1 MQFHECVDRRHMIEI
16 DFIEIVQDRLLHLGY
31 RRQFMFYRFLRISYQ
46 QIGLFKL
53 AEDFLCACDDR
64 FRKTCKLCDLNT
76 ETLIRASPNNLSK
89 EQHIIADLLDR
100 YPVIDN
106 AFQLA
111 FQTQR
116 IEDLNI
122 KLKRVQAAT
131 TTATQTKVEIKTVI
145 RDSIIY
151 VDSSRIAT
159 LPAIKW
165 QDPWVKVDGIIMPDS
180 TVDLS
185 IQSVDT
191 LYQVV
196 HRVPKKFWFIRYGT
210 KAIRQEI
217 TSSNP
222 HTKIVYSEYIELK
235 GRKKK

>member
-1 MQFHECVDRRHMIEI
+1 MKKYLLIACVILAVLCASLLGAVRELTQ
-16 DFIEIVQDRLLHLGY
+16 EKDRLTGNQEALMEEVQYYQDEAG
-31 RRQFMFYRFLRISYQ
+31 RQ
-46 QIGLFKL
+46 
-53 AEDFLCACDDR
+53 A
-64 FRKTCKLCDLNT
+64 
-76 ETLIRASPNNLSK
+76 ASVQRLELSK
-89 EQHIIADLLDR
+89 SELEAYNGEL
-100 YPVIDN
+100 
-106 AFQLA
+106 
-111 FQTQR
+111 TQR

-131 TTATQTKVEIKTVI
+131 TTATQTNVEIKTI
-145 RDSIIY
+145 IKDTIIY
-151 VDSSRIAT
+151 RDTGMLV

-165 QDPWVKVDGIIMPDS
+165 QDPWVNVDGIIKPDS

-191 LYQVV
+191 LFQVV
-196 HRVPKKFWFIRYGT
+196 HRVPKKFWFIKYGT

-222 HTKIVYSEYIELK
+222 HPKIVYSEYIELE

>member
-1 MQFHECVDRRHMIEI
+1 MKKYLLIACVILAVLCASLLGAVRELTQ
-16 DFIEIVQDRLLHLGY
+16 EKDRLTGNQEALMEEVQYYQDEAG
-31 RRQFMFYRFLRISYQ
+31 RQ
-46 QIGLFKL
+46 
-53 AEDFLCACDDR
+53 A
-64 FRKTCKLCDLNT
+64 
-76 ETLIRASPNNLSK
+76 ASVQRLELSK
-89 EQHIIADLLDR
+89 SELEAYNGEL
-100 YPVIDN
+100 
-106 AFQLA
+106 
-111 FQTQR
+111 TKR

-131 TTATQTKVEIKTVI
+131 TTATQTNVEIKTI
-145 RDSIIY
+145 IKDTIIY
-151 VDSSRIAT
+151 RDTGMLV

-165 QDPWVKVDGIIMPDS
+165 QDPWVNVDGIIKPDS

-191 LYQVV
+191 LFQVV
-196 HRVPKKFWFIRYGT
+196 HRVPKKFWFIKYGT

-222 HTKIVYSEYIELK
+222 HTKIVYSEYIELE

>member
-1 MQFHECVDRRHMIEI
+1 MKKYLLIACVILAVLCASLLGAVRELTQ
-16 DFIEIVQDRLLHLGY
+16 EKDRLTGNQEALMEEVQYYQDEAG
-31 RRQFMFYRFLRISYQ
+31 RQ
-46 QIGLFKL
+46 
-53 AEDFLCACDDR
+53 A
-64 FRKTCKLCDLNT
+64 
-76 ETLIRASPNNLSK
+76 ASVQRLELSK
-89 EQHIIADLLDR
+89 SELEAYNGEL
-100 YPVIDN
+100 
-106 AFQLA
+106 
-111 FQTQR
+111 TQR

-131 TTATQTKVEIKTVI
+131 TTATQTNVEIKTI
-145 RDSIIY
+145 IKDTIIY
-151 VDSSRIAT
+151 RDTGLLV

-165 QDPWVKVDGIIMPDS
+165 QDPWVNVDGIIKPDS

-191 LYQVV
+191 LFQVV
-196 HRVPKKFWFIRYGT
+196 HRVPKKFWFIKYGT

-222 HTKIVYSEYIELK
+222 HTKIVYSEYIELE

>member
-1 MQFHECVDRRHMIEI
+1 MKKYLIITSVVLFLICAFLAQSLVEANKEKTRLQDNQEALME
-16 DFIEIVQDRLLHLGY
+16 EVQYYQDEAGRNAASVQRL
-31 RRQFMFYRFLRISYQ
+31 
-46 QIGLFKL
+46 
-53 AEDFLCACDDR
+53 E
-64 FRKTCKLCDLNT
+64 
-76 ETLIRASPNNLSK
+76 LSK
-89 EQHIIADLLDR
+89 AELEAYNGEL
-100 YPVIDN
+100 
-106 AFQLA
+106 
-111 FQTQR
+111 TQR

-159 LPAIKW
+159 PAIKW

>member
-1 MQFHECVDRRHMIEI
+1 MKKYLLIACVILAVLCASLLGAVRELTQ
-16 DFIEIVQDRLLHLGY
+16 EKDRLTGNQEALMEEVQYYQDEAG
-31 RRQFMFYRFLRISYQ
+31 RQ
-46 QIGLFKL
+46 
-53 AEDFLCACDDR
+53 A
-64 FRKTCKLCDLNT
+64 
-76 ETLIRASPNNLSK
+76 ASVQRLELSK
-89 EQHIIADLLDR
+89 SELEAYNGEL
-100 YPVIDN
+100 
-106 AFQLA
+106 
-111 FQTQR
+111 TQR

-131 TTATQTKVEIKTVI
+131 TTATQTNVEIKTI
-145 RDSIIY
+145 IKDTIIY
-151 VDSSRIAT
+151 RDTGMLV

-165 QDPWVKVDGIIMPDS
+165 QDPWVNVDGIIKPDS

-191 LYQVV
+191 LFQVV
-196 HRVPKKFWFIRYGT
+196 HRVPKKFWFIKYGT

-222 HTKIVYSEYIELK
+222 HTKIVYSEYIELE

>member
-1 MQFHECVDRRHMIEI
+1 MNKYLYIACVILAVACASLWGVNSNLRQEKERLTGNQEALMDE
-16 DFIEIVQDRLLHLGY
+16 VQYYQDEAGRNAASVQRL
-31 RRQFMFYRFLRISYQ
+31 
-46 QIGLFKL
+46 
-53 AEDFLCACDDR
+53 E
-64 FRKTCKLCDLNT
+64 
-76 ETLIRASPNNLSK
+76 LSK
-89 EQHIIADLLDR
+89 AELEAYNGEL
-100 YPVIDN
+100 
-106 AFQLA
+106 
-111 FQTQR
+111 TQR

-131 TTATQTKVEIKTVI
+131 TTATQTNVEIKTI
-145 RDSIIY
+145 IKDTIIY
-151 VDSSRIAT
+151 RDTGMLV

-165 QDPWVKVDGIIMPDS
+165 QDPWVNVDGIIKPDS

-191 LYQVV
+191 LFQVV
-196 HRVPKKFWFIRYGT
+196 HRVPKKFLFIRYGT

>member
-1 MQFHECVDRRHMIEI
+1 MKKYLLIACVILAVLCASLLWAVRELTQ
-16 DFIEIVQDRLLHLGY
+16 EKDRLTGNQEALMEEVQYYQDEAG
-31 RRQFMFYRFLRISYQ
+31 RQ
-46 QIGLFKL
+46 
-53 AEDFLCACDDR
+53 A
-64 FRKTCKLCDLNT
+64 
-76 ETLIRASPNNLSK
+76 ASVQRLELSK
-89 EQHIIADLLDR
+89 SELEAYNGEL
-100 YPVIDN
+100 
-106 AFQLA
+106 
-111 FQTQR
+111 TQR

-131 TTATQTKVEIKTVI
+131 TTATQTNVEIKTI
-145 RDSIIY
+145 IKDTIIY
-151 VDSSRIAT
+151 RDTGMLV

-165 QDPWVKVDGIIMPDS
+165 QDPWVNVDGIIKPDS

-191 LYQVV
+191 LFQVV
-196 HRVPKKFWFIRYGT
+196 HRVPKKFWFIKYGT

-222 HTKIVYSEYIELK
+222 HTKIVYSEYIEME

>member
-1 MQFHECVDRRHMIEI
+1 MKKYLIIMCVVLFLISAFLAQSLVEANKEKTRLQNNQEALMED
-16 DFIEIVQDRLLHLGY
+16 VQYYQDEAGRNAASVQRL
-31 RRQFMFYRFLRISYQ
+31 
-46 QIGLFKL
+46 
-53 AEDFLCACDDR
+53 E
-64 FRKTCKLCDLNT
+64 
-76 ETLIRASPNNLSK
+76 LSK
-89 EQHIIADLLDR
+89 DELEAYNGELI
-100 YPVIDN
+100 
-106 AFQLA
+106 
-111 FQTQR
+111 QR

-165 QDPWVKVDGIIMPDS
+165 HDPWVKVDGIIMPDS

-235 GRKKK
+235 GRK

>member
-1 MQFHECVDRRHMIEI
+1 MNKYLCIACVILAVACVSLWGVNSNLRQEKERLTGNQEALMDE
-16 DFIEIVQDRLLHLGY
+16 VQYYQDEAGRNAASVQRL
-31 RRQFMFYRFLRISYQ
+31 
-46 QIGLFKL
+46 
-53 AEDFLCACDDR
+53 E
-64 FRKTCKLCDLNT
+64 
-76 ETLIRASPNNLSK
+76 LSK
-89 EQHIIADLLDR
+89 AELEAYNGEL
-100 YPVIDN
+100 
-106 AFQLA
+106 
-111 FQTQR
+111 TKR

-131 TTATQTKVEIKTVI
+131 TTATQTNVEIKTI
-145 RDSIIY
+145 IKDTIIY
-151 VDSSRIAT
+151 RDTGMLV

-165 QDPWVKVDGIIMPDS
+165 QDPWVNVDGIIKPDS

-191 LYQVV
+191 LFQVV
-196 HRVPKKFWFIRYGT
+196 HRVPKKFLFIRYGT

-235 GRKKK
+235 RRKKK

>member
-1 MQFHECVDRRHMIEI
+1 MNKYLCIACVILAVACASLWEVNSNLRQEKERLTGNQEALMDE
-16 DFIEIVQDRLLHLGY
+16 VQYYQDEAGRNAASVQRL
-31 RRQFMFYRFLRISYQ
+31 
-46 QIGLFKL
+46 
-53 AEDFLCACDDR
+53 E
-64 FRKTCKLCDLNT
+64 
-76 ETLIRASPNNLSK
+76 LSK
-89 EQHIIADLLDR
+89 AELEAYNGEL
-100 YPVIDN
+100 
-106 AFQLA
+106 
-111 FQTQR
+111 TQR

-131 TTATQTKVEIKTVI
+131 TTATQTNVEIKTI
-145 RDSIIY
+145 IKDTIIY
-151 VDSSRIAT
+151 RDTGMLV

-165 QDPWVKVDGIIMPDS
+165 QDPWVNVDGIIKPDS

-191 LYQVV
+191 LFQVV
-196 HRVPKKFWFIRYGT
+196 HRVPKKFLFIRYGT

>member
-1 MQFHECVDRRHMIEI
+1 MNKYLCIACVILAVACASLWGVNSNLRQEKERLTGNQEALME
-16 DFIEIVQDRLLHLGY
+16 EVQYYQDEAGRNAASVQRL
-31 RRQFMFYRFLRISYQ
+31 
-46 QIGLFKL
+46 
-53 AEDFLCACDDR
+53 E
-64 FRKTCKLCDLNT
+64 
-76 ETLIRASPNNLSK
+76 LSK
-89 EQHIIADLLDR
+89 AELEAYNGEL
-100 YPVIDN
+100 
-106 AFQLA
+106 
-111 FQTQR
+111 TQR

-122 KLKRVQAAT
+122 KLKHLQAAT

>member
-1 MQFHECVDRRHMIEI
+1 MNKYLCIACVILAVACASLWGVNSNLRQEKERLTGNQEALMDE
-16 DFIEIVQDRLLHLGY
+16 VQYYQDEAGRNAASVQRL
-31 RRQFMFYRFLRISYQ
+31 
-46 QIGLFKL
+46 
-53 AEDFLCACDDR
+53 E
-64 FRKTCKLCDLNT
+64 
-76 ETLIRASPNNLSK
+76 LSK
-89 EQHIIADLLDR
+89 AELEANNGDL
-100 YPVIDN
+100 
-106 AFQLA
+106 A
-111 FQTQR
+111 QR

-131 TTATQTKVEIKTVI
+131 TTATQTNVEIKTI
-145 RDSIIY
+145 IKDTIIY
-151 VDSSRIAT
+151 RDTGMLV

-165 QDPWVKVDGIIMPDS
+165 QDPWVNVDGIIKPDS

-191 LYQVV
+191 LFQVV
-196 HRVPKKFWFIRYGT
+196 HRVPKKFLFIRYGT

>member
-1 MQFHECVDRRHMIEI
+1 MNKYLCIACVILAVACASLWGVNSNLRQEKERLTGNQEALMDE
-16 DFIEIVQDRLLHLGY
+16 VQYYQDEAGRNAASVQRL
-31 RRQFMFYRFLRISYQ
+31 
-46 QIGLFKL
+46 
-53 AEDFLCACDDR
+53 E
-64 FRKTCKLCDLNT
+64 
-76 ETLIRASPNNLSK
+76 LSK
-89 EQHIIADLLDR
+89 AELEAYNGEL
-100 YPVIDN
+100 
-106 AFQLA
+106 
-111 FQTQR
+111 TQR

-131 TTATQTKVEIKTVI
+131 TTATQTNVEIKTI
-145 RDSIIY
+145 IKDTIIY
-151 VDSSRIAT
+151 RDTGMLV

-165 QDPWVKVDGIIMPDS
+165 QDPWVNVDGIIKPDS

-191 LYQVV
+191 LFQVV
-196 HRVPKKFWFIRYGT
+196 HRVPKKFLFIRYGT

>member
-1 MQFHECVDRRHMIEI
+1 MKKYLLIACVILAVLCASLLGAVRELTQ
-16 DFIEIVQDRLLHLGY
+16 EKDRLTGNQEALMEEVQYYQDEAG
-31 RRQFMFYRFLRISYQ
+31 RQ
-46 QIGLFKL
+46 
-53 AEDFLCACDDR
+53 A
-64 FRKTCKLCDLNT
+64 
-76 ETLIRASPNNLSK
+76 ASVQRLELSK
-89 EQHIIADLLDR
+89 SELEAYNGEL
-100 YPVIDN
+100 
-106 AFQLA
+106 
-111 FQTQR
+111 TQR

-131 TTATQTKVEIKTVI
+131 TTATQTNVEIKTI
-145 RDSIIY
+145 IKDTIIY
-151 VDSSRIAT
+151 RDTCMLV

-165 QDPWVKVDGIIMPDS
+165 QDPWVNVDGIIKPDS

-191 LYQVV
+191 LFQVV
-196 HRVPKKFWFIRYGT
+196 HRVPKKFWFIKYGT

>member
-1 MQFHECVDRRHMIEI
+1 MKKYLLIACVILAVLCASLLGAVRELTQ
-16 DFIEIVQDRLLHLGY
+16 EKDRLTGNQEALMEEVQYYQDEAG
-31 RRQFMFYRFLRISYQ
+31 RQ
-46 QIGLFKL
+46 
-53 AEDFLCACDDR
+53 A
-64 FRKTCKLCDLNT
+64 
-76 ETLIRASPNNLSK
+76 ASVQRLELSK
-89 EQHIIADLLDR
+89 SELEAYNGEL
-100 YPVIDN
+100 
-106 AFQLA
+106 
-111 FQTQR
+111 TQR

-131 TTATQTKVEIKTVI
+131 TTATQTNVEIKTI
-145 RDSIIY
+145 IKDTIIY
-151 VDSSRIAT
+151 RDTGMLV

-165 QDPWVKVDGIIMPDS
+165 QDPWVNVDGIIKPDS

-191 LYQVV
+191 LFQVV
-196 HRVPKKFWFIRYGT
+196 HRVPKKFWFIKYGT

-222 HTKIVYSEYIELK
+222 HTKIVYSEYIELD

>member
-1 MQFHECVDRRHMIEI
+1 MKKYLLIACVILAVLCASLLGAVRELTQ
-16 DFIEIVQDRLLHLGY
+16 EKDRLTGNQEALMEEVQYYQDEAG
-31 RRQFMFYRFLRISYQ
+31 RQ
-46 QIGLFKL
+46 
-53 AEDFLCACDDR
+53 A
-64 FRKTCKLCDLNT
+64 
-76 ETLIRASPNNLSK
+76 ASVQRLELSK
-89 EQHIIADLLDR
+89 SELEAYNGEL
-100 YPVIDN
+100 
-106 AFQLA
+106 
-111 FQTQR
+111 TQR

-131 TTATQTKVEIKTVI
+131 TTATQTNVEIKTI
-145 RDSIIY
+145 IKDTIIY
-151 VDSSRIAT
+151 RDTGMLV

-165 QDPWVKVDGIIMPDS
+165 QDPWVNVDGIIKTDS

-191 LYQVV
+191 LFQVV
-196 HRVPKKFWFIRYGT
+196 HRVPKKFWFIKYGT

-222 HTKIVYSEYIELK
+222 HTKIVYSEYIELE

>member
-1 MQFHECVDRRHMIEI
+1 MKKYLLIACVILAVLWASLLGAVRELTQ
-16 DFIEIVQDRLLHLGY
+16 EKDRLTGNQEALMEEVSSNLCTDAG
-31 RRQFMFYRFLRISYQ
+31 RQ
-46 QIGLFKL
+46 
-53 AEDFLCACDDR
+53 A
-64 FRKTCKLCDLNT
+64 
-76 ETLIRASPNNLSK
+76 ASVQRLELSK
-89 EQHIIADLLDR
+89 SELEAYNGEL
-100 YPVIDN
+100 
-106 AFQLA
+106 
-111 FQTQR
+111 TQR

-131 TTATQTKVEIKTVI
+131 TTATQTNVEIKTI
-145 RDSIIY
+145 IKDTIIY
-151 VDSSRIAT
+151 RDTGMLV

-165 QDPWVKVDGIIMPDS
+165 QDPWVNVDGIIKPDS

-191 LYQVV
+191 LFQVV
-196 HRVPKKFWFIRYGT
+196 HRVPKKFWFIKYGT

-222 HTKIVYSEYIELK
+222 HTKIVYSEYIELE

>member
-1 MQFHECVDRRHMIEI
+1 MKKYLLIACVILVVLCASLLGAVRELTQ
-16 DFIEIVQDRLLHLGY
+16 EKDRLTGNQEALMEEVQYYQDEAG
-31 RRQFMFYRFLRISYQ
+31 RQ
-46 QIGLFKL
+46 
-53 AEDFLCACDDR
+53 A
-64 FRKTCKLCDLNT
+64 
-76 ETLIRASPNNLSK
+76 ASVQRLELSK
-89 EQHIIADLLDR
+89 SELEAYNGEL
-100 YPVIDN
+100 
-106 AFQLA
+106 
-111 FQTQR
+111 TQR

-131 TTATQTKVEIKTVI
+131 TTATQTNVEIKTI
-145 RDSIIY
+145 IKDTIIY
-151 VDSSRIAT
+151 RDTGMLV

-165 QDPWVKVDGIIMPDS
+165 QDPWVNVDGIIKPDS

-191 LYQVV
+191 LFQVV
-196 HRVPKKFWFIRYGT
+196 HRVPKKFWFIKYGT

-222 HTKIVYSEYIELK
+222 HTKIVCSEYIELE

>member
-1 MQFHECVDRRHMIEI
+1 MNKYLCIACVILAVACASLWGVNSNLRQEKERLTGNQEALME
-16 DFIEIVQDRLLHLGY
+16 EVQYYQDEAGRNAASVQRLELN
-31 RRQFMFYRFLRISYQ
+31 
-46 QIGLFKL
+46 K
-53 AEDFLCACDDR
+53 AELEAYNGE
-64 FRKTCKLCDLNT
+64 L
-76 ETLIRASPNNLSK
+76 
-89 EQHIIADLLDR
+89 
-100 YPVIDN
+100 
-106 AFQLA
+106 
-111 FQTQR
+111 TQR

-122 KLKRVQAAT
+122 QLKRVQAAT

-165 QDPWVKVDGIIMPDS
+165 QNPWVKVDGIIMPDS

-235 GRKKK
+235 GRKYK

>member
-1 MQFHECVDRRHMIEI
+1 MNKYLCIACVILAVACASLWGVNSNLRQEKERLTGNQEALME
-16 DFIEIVQDRLLHLGY
+16 EVQYYQDEAGRNAASVQRL
-31 RRQFMFYRFLRISYQ
+31 
-46 QIGLFKL
+46 
-53 AEDFLCACDDR
+53 E
-64 FRKTCKLCDLNT
+64 
-76 ETLIRASPNNLSK
+76 LSK
-89 EQHIIADLLDR
+89 AELEAYNGEL
-100 YPVIDN
+100 
-106 AFQLA
+106 
-111 FQTQR
+111 TQR

-131 TTATQTKVEIKTVI
+131 TTATQTRVEIKTVI

-151 VDSSRIAT
+151 VDSSRVAT

>member
-1 MQFHECVDRRHMIEI
+1 MKKYLLIACVI
-16 DFIEIVQDRLLHLGY
+16 
-31 RRQFMFYRFLRISYQ
+31 
-46 QIGLFKL
+46 L
-53 AEDFLCACDDR
+53 AVLCASLLGAVRELTQEKERLTGNQEALMEEVQYYQDEAGR
-64 FRKTCKLCDLNT
+64 NA
-76 ETLIRASPNNLSK
+76 ASVQRLELSK
-89 EQHIIADLLDR
+89 AELEAYNGEL
-100 YPVIDN
+100 
-106 AFQLA
+106 
-111 FQTQR
+111 TQR

>member
-1 MQFHECVDRRHMIEI
+1 MNKYLCIACVILAVACASLLGVNSNLRQEKERLTGNQEALMDE
-16 DFIEIVQDRLLHLGY
+16 VQYYQDEAGRNAASVQRL
-31 RRQFMFYRFLRISYQ
+31 
-46 QIGLFKL
+46 
-53 AEDFLCACDDR
+53 E
-64 FRKTCKLCDLNT
+64 
-76 ETLIRASPNNLSK
+76 LSK
-89 EQHIIADLLDR
+89 AELEAYNGEL
-100 YPVIDN
+100 
-106 AFQLA
+106 
-111 FQTQR
+111 TQR

-131 TTATQTKVEIKTVI
+131 TTATQTNVEIKTI
-145 RDSIIY
+145 IKDTIIY
-151 VDSSRIAT
+151 RDTGMLV

-165 QDPWVKVDGIIMPDS
+165 QDPWVNVDGIIKPDS

-191 LYQVV
+191 LFQVV
-196 HRVPKKFWFIRYGT
+196 HRVPKKFLFIRYGT

>member
-1 MQFHECVDRRHMIEI
+1 MKKYLIIACVILVAVCCSMFGIIQNLQE
-16 DFIEIVQDRLLHLGY
+16 EKDRLTSNQEALMEDVQY
-31 RRQFMFYRFLRISYQ
+31 YQ
-46 QIGLFKL
+46 DEAGRN
-53 AEDFLCACDDR
+53 A
-64 FRKTCKLCDLNT
+64 
-76 ETLIRASPNNLSK
+76 ASVQRLELSK
-89 EQHIIADLLDR
+89 SELEAHNKEL
-100 YPVIDN
+100 
-106 AFQLA
+106 
-111 FQTQR
+111 TQVVD
-116 IEDLNI
+116 DLNI

-131 TTATQTKVEIKTVI
+131 TTATQTKVEIKTII
-145 RDSIIY
+145 RDSIVY
-151 VDSSRIAT
+151 VDSSRIAR

-235 GRKKK
+235 GRKK

>member
-1 MQFHECVDRRHMIEI
+1 MKKYLLIACAILAVLCASLLGAVRELTQEK
-16 DFIEIVQDRLLHLGY
+16 DRLTGNQEALMEEVQYYQDEAG
-31 RRQFMFYRFLRISYQ
+31 RQ
-46 QIGLFKL
+46 
-53 AEDFLCACDDR
+53 A
-64 FRKTCKLCDLNT
+64 
-76 ETLIRASPNNLSK
+76 ASVQRLELSK
-89 EQHIIADLLDR
+89 SELEAYNGEL
-100 YPVIDN
+100 
-106 AFQLA
+106 
-111 FQTQR
+111 TQR

-131 TTATQTKVEIKTVI
+131 TTATQTNVEIKTI
-145 RDSIIY
+145 IKDTIIY
-151 VDSSRIAT
+151 RDTGMLV

-165 QDPWVKVDGIIMPDS
+165 QDPWVNVDGIIKPDS

-191 LYQVV
+191 LFQVV
-196 HRVPKKFWFIRYGT
+196 HRVPKKFWFIKYGT

-222 HTKIVYSEYIELK
+222 HTKIVYSEYIELE

>member
-1 MQFHECVDRRHMIEI
+1 MNKYLCIACVILAVACASLWGVNSNLRQEKERLTGNQDALMDE
-16 DFIEIVQDRLLHLGY
+16 VQYYQDEAGRNAASIQRL
-31 RRQFMFYRFLRISYQ
+31 
-46 QIGLFKL
+46 
-53 AEDFLCACDDR
+53 E
-64 FRKTCKLCDLNT
+64 
-76 ETLIRASPNNLSK
+76 LSK
-89 EQHIIADLLDR
+89 AELEAYNGEL
-100 YPVIDN
+100 
-106 AFQLA
+106 
-111 FQTQR
+111 TQR

-131 TTATQTKVEIKTVI
+131 TTATQTNVEIKTI
-145 RDSIIY
+145 IKDTIIY
-151 VDSSRIAT
+151 RDTGMLV

-165 QDPWVKVDGIIMPDS
+165 KDPWVNVDGIIKPDS

-191 LYQVV
+191 LFQVV
-196 HRVPKKFWFIRYGT
+196 HRVPKKFLFIRYGT